1 MAAGALHRPSGATCE
16 ATVRCARPPRRYACP
31 EAKVGRPPRAPLAT
45 SCLCAR
51 VALVNM
57 DHAIGTDAISI
68 LTGML
73 RTRLRFRVVRG
84 PPPAYGRCPSRFG
97 AALAKPH

>member
-1 MAAGALHRPSGATCE
+1 
-16 ATVRCARPPRRYACP
+16 
-31 EAKVGRPPRAPLAT
+31 
-45 SCLCAR
+45 
-51 VALVNM
+51 M

-97 AALAKPH
+97 AALAKPHWPRAVCAATREEEAVSPPTRRPGWRAPLVEPGREARWCRSYGLA